1 MISQFNLVMSELVKF
16 LVDQSEKGV
25 EEVIGQLS
33 ILEPGRRYQLQ
44 CLVLDHITENA
55 YDLGSKV
62 EKF

>member
-1 MISQFNLVMSELVKF
+1 MSELVKF